1 MHTDVKTLQ
10 NVANYAA
17 NKTQSFVSF
26 DMVHVFK
33 TLQLI
38 EMYGHV
44 SREMLCD
51 ELEFGEG
58 ATRTLMKHL
67 KMQNFIEST
76 NAGTKMSKNGNALF
90 NEFLSSI
97 PYDLSLSKC
106 SITLGK
112 HNYAVLVKQMG
123 STVKSGIE
131 QRDAAI
137 NMVHLVQL
145 LFCSWTIHSSFRL
158 LALMH
163 YGMNFG

>member
-1 MHTDVKTLQ
+1 MHTYVKTLQ

-17 NKTQSFVSF
+17 NRMQSFVSF

-38 EMYGHV
+38 EVYGHV

-51 ELEFGEG
+51 ELELGEG

-67 KMQNFIEST
+67 KMQNLIEST
-76 NAGTKMSKNGNALF
+76 NAGTKMSKKGNALF
-90 NEFLSSI
+90 NGFLSSI
-97 PYDLSLSKC
+97 PYELSLSKC

-137 NMVHLVQL
+137 KMSLTQDVNG
-145 LFCSWTIHSSFRL
+145 I
-158 LALMH
+158 
-163 YGMNFG
+163 NFFY

>member
-1 MHTDVKTLQ
+1 MSKPFK
-10 NVANYAA
+10 NVANCAA

-51 ELEFGEG
+51 ELELGEG

-97 PYDLSLSKC
+97 PYESEFIK
-106 SITLGK
+106 
-112 HNYAVLVKQMG
+112 M
-123 STVKSGIE
+123 
-131 QRDAAI
+131 
-137 NMVHLVQL
+137 
-145 LFCSWTIHSSFRL
+145 
-158 LALMH
+158 
-163 YGMNFG
+163 